1 MDAYWGQVASARK
14 TLLAS
19 VMAQGQ
25 AAPADRQAKVVA
37 LADQLGIP
45 PEVAAAS
52 YDSLTQRDRAAG
64 IDTPQLLKDH
74 PNLAKWLVMPGNA
87 GIAQDS
93 LPQLQHLDSM
103 ASALTG
109 TYNPGGILPQGFMF
123 SDRGDGTIR
132 GPLNADGTP
141 PVVYKNLDD
150 LRNQLSQQVL
160 SSQEQQQQFQAHLE
174 ASSEVGGLPQA
185 LEAGVQGSIGSTA
198 AAVLSAT
205 NWWSKVFGGG
215 GHMTIGGL
223 SSQDLLQFSGE
234 GVSASELA
242 DASLMGGLQRTVGGL
257 IGDAPLYMAGGG
269 LARVSE
275 ALPGLA
281 DIAAKATAI
290 RGLSTAPITGLRD
303 LMPLMKA
310 LRATAPL
317 PAVPVSSYAAEVWKN
332 AVAFSPLAARSGI
345 NTGEEHGAA
354 YGSLDFLINALGPG
368 MAGRLGLATAEK
380 AAGSAAAAGGLPA
393 VLASFAGHSAAQ
405 GGAMGATE
413 LASALHEY
421 ATGVD
426 PDALRADHLLP
437 RMAQAGAMGGLLTAA
452 FHLPGAVGELTMR
465 RQMAANASM
474 RAFDARLA
482 VAESYS
488 AAATTDR
495 SPARSADLLQR
506 LIPDQARLS
515 YMQADDLHEAAAKVG
530 MTPEALAQALNATDE
545 YKQALATGKVM
556 HVSTADLTRATDRIE
571 DPTQKAALHAY
582 ISDRPDGMI
591 PQDALQFYKEAPE
604 EIAGLHA
611 SMNADVTA
619 AAKNVKESDPI
630 YQDMMS
636 QAEEAGR
643 PSQEARDDARLMAA
657 RFNTLTARWNEG
669 AEARGARKLDPHE
682 EYQRFQLKLQQA
694 QPGAQVQ
701 DVTDSLLNRIREGNI
716 PTERQAYGPSLM
728 EFLRKR
734 GIRDT
739 GGDLASMDI
748 DKELKPGESK
758 LVDPEGLGM
767 DIAAQRAHE
776 HGYIESEDPNALLE
790 AIGRE
795 QFGKKV
801 YAEGQGDAGHQQ
813 VRELLD
819 EIQRTMS
826 EKGAHIGMSNAAI
839 KAKLAGAEGPAVG
852 RYEQM
857 LHGPPLTVKGKPV
870 IAADVPY
877 GGGSSKDGSKIYI
890 DRRIPRYAKIDG
902 KTVDLWEAIA
912 EHEIAEKKQLDQ
924 GKSYAESHITGT
936 HADDADIDHQGVKHA
951 DYENYLKPFLER
963 AKREA
968 PKGSVPD
975 DLEDR
980 PYHEM
985 GEANLLAGK
994 SVRYEQSL
1002 DRVQARAVAG
1012 DTLAH
1017 EGNVQ
1022 TGALDAELHG
1032 TRGAAKALS
1041 DLLEG
1046 VPAIPESDRVLSGP
1060 ALREMIAQVR
1070 AAVAVEPKVL
1080 DAIVRAVPVHVVDNL
1095 FGSEAAAKVA
1105 LHDEPVFKD
1114 SAALNADLPVPKTID
1129 ASSPIGLLL
1138 REVARESAKSGLR
1151 TTAAETGRKSIEGAA
1166 ASRAVEKNAPPP
1178 VSFSQK
1184 GAADNDHSLASISF
1198 NAERH
1203 FLITLSGRATLAST
1217 LHESAHFWFE
1227 TMGDYAMDPQAPP
1240 QLRED
1245 YQKLLEFS
1253 GYGTHETK
1261 QAMQGEQAALA
1272 EKLRLED
1279 RAPTAA
1285 ETARM
1290 AGLVAP
1296 HEKVARAMEQY
1307 LMDGHAPSPELR
1319 GTFQRFRL
1327 WLTDIYRQIKSL
1339 VTLTPEVKG
1348 VFDRMLATD
1357 DAISQVQKELGQS
1370 TLFPTLEKFGGTP
1383 ENYQKYLQ
1391 AISDARNQA
1400 DSRVFTQAMKV
1411 LRAEKT
1417 KAWTREKD
1425 GLREAASKL
1434 INAKP
1439 QYVAERALVHGMD
1452 KDGEPLE
1459 HAPKLDRKAIEKDY
1473 PGARGQMLR
1482 GITTDEPGGWSLEFA
1497 AQQFGFNS
1505 AADLYEAM
1513 LRKNFVKRPAAIEH
1527 LSEQIMQGRHPEMS
1541 ADAMHE
1547 AAMQA
1552 VHANSAQADVLS
1564 RESAVLALK
1573 ANRTPIA
1580 REQFKGIAEGL
1591 INDANHRDINHDSY
1605 VRAEKQFHNAAAD
1618 ELAKDKP
1625 DYTLAFQLNQR
1636 AELAHAC
1643 YRASMEAEETIADT
1657 VDLMRK
1663 GLKREVRQMIGRAG
1677 GYVVT
1682 GAKGESFVTI
1692 DPKAAAQ
1699 VAEETKGSTESFL
1712 QHYDRMTATW
1722 KDKPTRYDMTMG
1734 AVTDLNRDATQI
1746 MHLAK
1751 DADTILREGK
1761 AEKLS
1766 EAVADLTDNQR
1777 EAAKDKIVAVPR
1789 TKGTPHLFMQYLRQ
1803 FEAGNRT
1810 IAGICRALDGE
1821 KGGGYHWNLINR
1833 PLNKA
1838 GDNETVRKL
1847 ANMAWAQGAFKD
1859 WGKRGV
1865 RGNLHIPEIGE
1876 ALDLENR
1883 IAVALYAGTK
1893 EGLERMM
1900 TGDKWSRGQITAI
1913 IKTLDKKDL
1922 GLVKAIWAHHEAA
1935 WPEISATYK
1944 RLNGIEPKRSFTIP
1958 VETAHGTVD
1967 GGYYPIQYDGEVGA
1981 RAYELAL
1988 QRSHEAAGGT
1998 PKAGF
2003 TVSRVETTG
2012 LRLQYGF
2019 EALFRHNDETAH
2031 WLSHAETAQ
2040 DLNRIINDKRF
2051 MQSTIDRFGVTTY
2064 DALRER
2070 VQNVLEGPRGPQ
2082 NALERGLRFVRTR
2095 TGLATMGYNLM
2106 TFVSHGF
2113 GVFQN
2118 MQRVG
2123 AAEYMAAE
2131 GQLLSNAGDA
2141 VKGYAFVKAKSDFMR
2156 NHGANMTPESIERIR
2171 SGAAG
2176 GVLMTIH
2183 DHALD
2188 LLHHALFHINSAT
2201 WMAEYKSRMAES
2213 PEDESR
2219 AIDLADQAVRDTQG
2233 SGQTV
2238 DKTFYQ
2244 DKNEYVKV
2252 LSQYLSFFTRTYQ
2265 MLRPSVAGFSRGGYK
2280 DAQTYANAAKAFA
2293 MLVILPATTEALF
2306 RQAVRPSPEN
2316 DNSPEFWL
2324 KKLSAANAE
2333 YALSSVFLGREL
2345 AGAFEGHGTQDPAAM
2360 RSMTSVVGASKQMEH
2375 FLANP
2380 DIGSAQKVGST
2391 AATLAGTYFGLPV
2404 TQVSEIIRGVLYD
2417 SKNGTFD
2424 PRAPLFGPPP
2434 TR

>member
-380 AAGSAAAAGGLPA
+380 AAGSAAASGGLPA
-393 VLASFAGHSAAQ
+393 VLASFVGHSAAQ

-506 LIPDQARLS
+506 LIPEQGRLS

-530 MTPEALAQALNATDE
+530 MTPDALAQALNATDE

-556 HVSTADLTRATDRIE
+556 HVSTADLTRATDKIE

-591 PQDALQFYKEAPE
+591 PQDALQFFKEAPE

-619 AAKNVKESDPI
+619 AAKNVTESDPI
-630 YQDMMS
+630 YRDMMS

-657 RFNTLTARWNEG
+657 RFNTLAQRWNEG

-682 EYQRFQLKLQQA
+682 EYQRFQLQIKTA

-716 PTERQAYGPSLM
+716 PTERQAYGPSLL

-734 GIRDT
+734 GIQDT
-739 GGDLASMDI
+739 GGDLASMDV
-748 DKELKPGESK
+748 DKGLKPGESK

-795 QFGKKV
+795 QSGRKV
-801 YAEGQGDAGHQQ
+801 YAEGQGDAAHQQ

-857 LHGPPLTVKGKPV
+857 LHGPPLEVKGKPV

-994 SVRYEQSL
+994 SVRYEQAIGRIAPRGESL
-1002 DRVQARAVAG
+1002 EFQDLLKQYRKANGDRTPVEGSKEWMQLQREARAV
-1012 DTLAH
+1012 D
-1017 EGNVQ
+1017 E
-1022 TGALDAELHG
+1022 E
-1032 TRGAAKALS
+1032 RGVTYAQGEARGSMEVNAA
-1041 DLLEG
+1041 
-1046 VPAIPESDRVLSGP
+1046 
-1060 ALREMIAQVR
+1060 
-1070 AAVAVEPKVL
+1070 
-1080 DAIVRAVPVHVVDNL
+1080 
-1095 FGSEAAAKVA
+1095 
-1105 LHDEPVFKD
+1105 
-1114 SAALNADLPVPKTID
+1114 
-1129 ASSPIGLLL
+1129 
-1138 REVARESAKSGLR
+1138 
-1151 TTAAETGRKSIEGAA
+1151 
-1166 ASRAVEKNAPPP
+1166 
-1178 VSFSQK
+1178 
-1184 GAADNDHSLASISF
+1184 
-1198 NAERH
+1198 RH
-1203 FLITLSGRATLAST
+1203 FLISLGGKADLSTV

-1245 YQKLLEFS
+1245 YQKLLAFS
-1253 GYGTHETK
+1253 EYGTHEQK
-1261 QAMQGEQAALA
+1261 QSMQAEQAALT

-1285 ETARM
+1285 EQSRM
-1290 AGLVAP
+1290 DELVAP

-1307 LMDGHAPSPELR
+1307 LMEGHAPSPELR

-1339 VTLTPEVKG
+1339 VTLTPEVRQ

-1357 DAISQVQKELGQS
+1357 DAIAAVQKELGQS

-1391 AISDARNQA
+1391 AITDARNQA
-1400 DSRVFTQAMKV
+1400 DNRVFAQAMKV
-1411 LRAEKT
+1411 LRAERT

-1425 GLREAASKL
+1425 GLREDAAKL

-1513 LRKNFVKRPAAIEH
+1513 LRKNFVKRPAAVDH

-1605 VRAEKQFHNAAAD
+1605 VRAEKQFHNAASD

-1643 YRASMEAEETIADT
+1643 YRAAMEAEETIADT

-1810 IAGICRALDGE
+1810 IASICRALDGE

-1838 GDNETVRKL
+1838 GDSETIRKL
-1847 ANMAWAQGAFKD
+1847 ANMAWAQGAIKD

-1876 ALDLENR
+1876 SLDLENR

-1913 IKTLDKKDL
+1913 IKTLDTKDL

-2131 GQLLSNAGDA
+2131 GQLLSDPKAAIFGSD
-2141 VKGYAFVKAKSDFMR
+2141 FVKAKSDFMR

-2171 SGAAG
+2171 QGRAG
-2176 GVLMTIH
+2176 GILMTVH

-2188 LLHHALFHINSAT
+2188 LLHYALQHINTST
-2201 WMAEYKSRMAES
+2201 WMAEYKTRMDENRQ
-2213 PEDESR
+2213 DESR

-2238 DKTFYQ
+2238 DKTMWQ

-2252 LSQYLSFFTRTYQ
+2252 LSQYLSFFTRTYN
-2265 MLRPSVAGFSRGGYK
+2265 MLRPSVAGFSRGGFR
-2280 DAQTYANAAKAFA
+2280 DPQTYANAAKAFA

-2316 DNSPEFWL
+2316 DNSPAFWL

-2345 AGAFEGHGTQDPAAM
+2345 AGAFEGHGAQDPAAM
-2360 RSMTSVVGASKQMEH
+2360 RSMTSVVGAVKQAEH
-2375 FLANP
+2375 WLANP
-2380 DIGSAQKVGST
+2380 DVGGASKVGT
-2391 AATLAGTYFGLPV
+2391 AAATLGATYFGLPI
-2404 TQVSEIIRGVLYD
+2404 TQVTEIVRGILYD
-2417 SKNGTFD
+2417 TQHGTFD

-2434 TR
+2434 SR